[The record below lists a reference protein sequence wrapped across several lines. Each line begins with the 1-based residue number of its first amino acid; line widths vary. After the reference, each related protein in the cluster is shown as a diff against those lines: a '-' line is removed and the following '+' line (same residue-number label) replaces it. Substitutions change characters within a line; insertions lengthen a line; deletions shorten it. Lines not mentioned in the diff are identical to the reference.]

1 MLFVMVTILIFSIP
15 FIWVVW
21 TLMDV
26 KSGKRKKIVWKSPV
40 ILLIILVFGSI
51 FIHIYLFKM
60 YGFPIFLTKLETIIG
75 LAIPGLVAGIMLII
89 NLFITLTMG
98 KQLSKSFHDPKK
110 VNILASCFAFYLLII
125 LLIATPIGKKVAF
138 AESIN
143 QAMTTTQNADTE
155 GISIALVGSERECLR
170 STSCRNTPYSN
181 QYFIKNNLD
190 KTQEVQVKIR
200 ALNSKNEEM
209 KVIDTKIMTLKPNEL
224 RLLETEETI
233 EDSSVWNQYS
243 FQTDD
248 RIATYQ
254 HMLRFRNP
262 E

>member
-26 KSGKRKKIVWKSPV
+26 KSGKREKISWKSPV
-40 ILLIILVFGSI
+40 ILLIILMFGSI
-51 FIHIYLFKM
+51 SIHIYLFKM
-60 YGFPIFLTKLETIIG
+60 YSFPIFLTKLDTIIG
-75 LAIPGLVAGIMLII
+75 LAIPGLVVGIMLII

-98 KQLSKSFHDPKK
+98 KQLSKSFHDPKM
-110 VNILASCFAFYLLII
+110 VNLLASGFAIYLLII
-125 LLIATPIGKKVAF
+125 SLIAVPTGKKVAF

-143 QAMTTTQNADTE
+143 QAMTATQNADTE
-155 GISIALVGSERECLR
+155 EFSIALVSSERECLR
-170 STSCRNTPYSN
+170 SSSCRNTPYSN
-181 QYFIKNNLD
+181 QYFIKNNLS

-248 RIATYQ
+248 RIAKYQ